1 MQQPGTVSG
10 CAGKRRTDGVAVTSI
25 MMAMIMFRQ
34 TARTLSALVL
44 GCACLLPAVAAVAG
58 TVSDGEKPSHL
69 IAQRADPWIFR
80 HTDGYY
86 YFIATVPEYDRI
98 ELRRA
103 RTITGLTG
111 AAAEVIW
118 RKHTSGPMGAH
129 IWAPELHR
137 IDGAWYIYF
146 AAGDAEDPWKIRMY
160 ALRNDAA
167 NPLQGEWREMGRIA
181 TPVDSFSLDATSFTH
196 RGKRYLV
203 WAQYD
208 AEGKRGSALLMAEMA
223 SPTEIKLPVITLSE
237 PTLDWETKGYR
248 VNEGPAVLKR
258 NGRVFISYSASAT
271 DHNYAM
277 GLLWAD
283 AKADLM
289 NPDSWHKSQQP
300 VFATNDSLQRFGP
313 GHNSFTVAEDGVTD
327 LVIYHARD
335 YRDIEGD
342 ALNNP
347 DRHTRVRVLAWDE
360 NGMPD
365 FRQSEGD

>member
-1 MQQPGTVSG
+1 MRLRSFS
-10 CAGKRRTDGVAVTSI
+10 R
-25 MMAMIMFRQ
+25 
-34 TARTLSALVL
+34 
-44 GCACLLPAVAAVAG
+44 AVAG
-58 TVSDGEKPSHL
+58 LWFVLLLAACGAAVDTDSYDNPL
-69 IAQRADPWIFR
+69 ILQRADPWVLR
-80 HTDGYY
+80 HGDGFY

-103 RTITGLTG
+103 RSIAGL
-111 AAAEVIW
+111 ADAPAEVVW
-118 RKHTSGPMGAH
+118 RKHDSGPMGAH

-146 AAGDAEDPWKIRMY
+146 AAGDAEDPWRIRMY
-160 ALRNDAA
+160 ALRNAA
-167 NPLQGEWREMGRIA
+167 DNPLEGSWEEMGRIA

-196 RGKRYLV
+196 QGKRYLA

-237 PTLDWETKGYR
+237 PTLDWETQGYK
-248 VNEGPAVLKR
+248 VNEGSAVLKR

-283 AKADLM
+283 AGADLM

-300 VFATNDSLQRFGP
+300 VFSTNAVLERFGP

-335 YRDIEGD
+335 YRDIEGE

-347 DRHTRVRVLAWDE
+347 DRHTRVRVLHWDKD
-360 NGMPD
+360 GMPD